1 MKQNIFP
8 LQCRVSRLLSHL
20 SVIITLSS
28 FHAIYELATSATT
41 HEKKLIKAQRLAFHP
56 ATMSLPPGS
65 CLMRLQDLEKMSS
78 DEKKELLSS
87 IAEDIQIT
95 LLYVGRHLE
104 AETISH
110 AHAEP
115 IEDMIKKICE
125 TEIAKRR
132 RLKRK
137 MRQRESQSARMQ
149 REQQKLLEG
158 MKEVVQMYEKK
169 TRELRQRV
177 RSLQAQAQTLK
188 PNPTLPVREETLLV
202 DGKRKRADTE
212 SLASQSG
219 EEEVEEAEDEEEE
232 EQIENGSCCNEVE
245 SEMDAETQQGEDIR
259 EEDIPD
265 QQ

>member
-1 MKQNIFP
+1 M
-8 LQCRVSRLLSHL
+8 
-20 SVIITLSS
+20 
-28 FHAIYELATSATT
+28 
-41 HEKKLIKAQRLAFHP
+41 
-56 ATMSLPPGS
+56 
-65 CLMRLQDLEKMSS
+65 
-78 DEKKELLSS
+78 
-87 IAEDIQIT
+87 
-95 LLYVGRHLE
+95 
-104 AETISH
+104 
-110 AHAEP
+110 
-115 IEDMIKKICE
+115 
-125 TEIAKRR
+125 
-132 RLKRK
+132 
-137 MRQRESQSARMQ
+137 
-149 REQQKLLEG
+149 
-158 MKEVVQMYEKK
+158 
-169 TRELRQRV
+169 